1 MKILKRNSREEKKL
15 LFEGGKKYSQYRRIF
30 RHGESDVT
38 TEGWKVMVTKLD
50 EAWSLSY
57 LSLSFSVESRWKTEI
72 SCASFPGF
80 ADSNPLS

>member
-1 MKILKRNSREEKKL
+1 MEILKRNSREEKNFCLK
-15 LFEGGKKYSQYRRIF
+15 GGKYSQYRRIF

>member
-1 MKILKRNSREEKKL
+1 MEILKRNSREEKKL
-15 LFEGGKKYSQYRRIF
+15 LFEGGEKYSQYRRIF

-72 SCASFPGF
+72 SCGSFPGF